1 MSDDSV
7 TVTPAIGM
15 TKPTVAFL
23 LCVRVLLDTDTE
35 VVDLLTENLKKALKQ
50 MCAKRPGAEGG
61 YLTVIQL
68 YHMTDRNV
76 EERLDGNHA
85 SSIEKTLSVS
95 PCINSILSVTP
106 SYNINNVLINMFS
119 PQIWNMYLY
128 AYLQIVQLLHLCILV
143 LRVGVSKVSQCT

>member
-1 MSDDSV
+1 MECVHDSV

-23 LCVRVLLDTDTE
+23 LCVSVLLDTDTE
-35 VVDLLTENLKKALKQ
+35 VVDLLTENLKKVLKQ

-68 YHMTDRNV
+68 YHMTDHNM
-76 EERLDGNHA
+76 EERLDGNRA

-106 SYNINNVLINMFS
+106 SYNINNVFPAQL
-119 PQIWNMYLY
+119 WNMYLY
-128 AYLQIVQLLHLCILV
+128 AFLQIVQLLHLCILV
-143 LRVGVSKVSQCT
+143 LRVVVSKVSQCT